1 MNESNL
7 EDLNSILDSDNLH
20 EFDGLLFNSEE
31 LSYSSNEEESEGS
44 EDNLSS
50 YYDDIVVILTSME
63 SDVSSINSSL
73 ASLNEEQLAIV
84 NGISVIEENSFYIIC
99 FMIVF
104 TIFAVIKI
112 CFAIFNK
119 VLGLGQA

>member
-7 EDLNSILDSDNLH
+7 EDLNIIFGSDNLY
-20 EFDGLLFNSEE
+20 ESDGFLSDSEE
-31 LSYSSNEEESEGS
+31 LSSAFNEEESEGS

-50 YYDDIVVILTSME
+50 YYDDVVVILTSME
-63 SDVSSINSSL
+63 SDVSSINSSI
-73 ASLNEEQLAIV
+73 ASLSQEQLNIV
-84 NGISVIEENSFYIIC
+84 NGISVIEQNSFYIIC

-119 VLGLGQA
+119 ILGLGQA